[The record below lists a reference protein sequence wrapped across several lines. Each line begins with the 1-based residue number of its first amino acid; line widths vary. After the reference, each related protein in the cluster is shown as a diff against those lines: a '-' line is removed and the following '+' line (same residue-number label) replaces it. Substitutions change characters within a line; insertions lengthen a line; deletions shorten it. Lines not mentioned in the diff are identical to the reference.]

1 MKNNIVRLVVFG
13 VSSFIVLLFSNVAL
27 SAEDASAKE
36 AAALQEKIQALEEEL
51 AEVQKEKEEVA
62 KELQAAKDRINAT
75 NRVIIGTYDR
85 YLETKEK
92 AMSEA
97 AVYEKLVKNLSSEV
111 DRKEITIKQ
120 MQSGV
125 ILHLPE
131 GVLFDSGSAQVKK
144 TGTKVL
150 NKVAKELQDV
160 PYQTIVGGFTD
171 NVPISKKLAQQ
182 FPSNWDLAAARAT
195 SVVRLLEDKGVPK
208 GRLVA
213 VSLGENQPVATNDTP
228 EGRAQNRR
236 IEIRLRPVVV
246 EEQAADK

>member
-1 MKNNIVRLVVFG
+1 MNSKIKIVLVAL
-13 VSSFIVLLFSNVAL
+13 SSFIVLLFSNVAL
-27 SAEDASAKE
+27 SADEASAKE
-36 AAALQEKIQALEEEL
+36 AAALQEKIRTLEEEL

-125 ILHLPE
+125 TLHLPE

-144 TGTKVL
+144 TGAKVL

-171 NVPISKKLAQQ
+171 NVPISKKLVQQ

-213 VSLGENQPVATNDTP
+213 VSLGENQPVASNDSP

-236 IEIRLRPVVV
+236 IEIRLRPVIV
-246 EEQAADK
+246 EEQAVEK

>member
-1 MKNNIVRLVVFG
+1 MKNSIKMLLVVVFG
-13 VSSFIVLLFSNVAL
+13 VLILSFNGVAI

-51 AEVQKEKEEVA
+51 AAVQKEKDEVA
-62 KELQAAKDRINAT
+62 KELEAARERINAT
-75 NRVIIGTYDR
+75 NRVIIGSYDR
-85 YLETKEK
+85 LMETREK
-92 AMSEA
+92 AMTETA
-97 AVYEKLVKNLSSEV
+97 LYEQLVNNLANEM
-111 DRKEITIKQ
+111 DRKEITIQQ

-125 ILHLPE
+125 ILNLPE
-131 GVLFDSGSAQVKK
+131 SVLFDSGSAQVKK
-144 TGTKVL
+144 TGGKVL

-171 NVPISKKLAQQ
+171 NVPISKSLAKQ

-195 SVVRLLEDKGVPK
+195 SVVRLLEEHGVPG

-213 VSLGENQPVATNDTP
+213 VSLGENQPVASNDTA

-236 IEIRLRPVVV
+236 IEIRLRPVVI
-246 EEQAADK
+246 EEEAVKK

>member
-1 MKNNIVRLVVFG
+1 MKNRIKMLLIGASSVFILSFNSVAIG
-13 VSSFIVLLFSNVAL
+13 ADAVST
-27 SAEDASAKE
+27 KE
-36 AAALQEKIQALEEEL
+36 AADLKAKIHALEEEL
-51 AEVQKEKEEVA
+51 AEVQKEKAEVT
-62 KELQAAKDRINAT
+62 KELEAAKDRINAT

-85 YLETKEK
+85 YLEPKEK
-92 AMSEA
+92 AMTEA
-97 AVYEKLVKNLSSEV
+97 ALYEQLVNNLATEV
-111 DRKEITIKQ
+111 DRQEITIKQ

-125 ILHLPE
+125 TLHLPE

-195 SVVRLLEDKGVPK
+195 SVVRLLEDNGVPK

-213 VSLGENQPVATNDTP
+213 VSLGENQPVASNDTA

-236 IEIRLRPVVV
+236 IEIRLRPVIV
-246 EEQAADK
+246 EEQAGAK

>member
-1 MKNNIVRLVVFG
+1 MKNKIKILLVG
-13 VSSFIVLLFSNVAL
+13 VSSIIFLMFSNIAL
-27 SAEDASAKE
+27 SADDASAKE
-36 AAALQEKIQALEEEL
+36 AAALAEKIRVLEEEL
-51 AEVQKEKEEVA
+51 AQVQKEKAEVA
-62 KELQAAKDRINAT
+62 KELEDAKDRINAT

-92 AMSEA
+92 AMSEK

-111 DRKEITIKQ
+111 DSKQITIEQ

-125 ILHLPE
+125 KLKLPE
-131 GVLFDSGSAQVKK
+131 SVLFDSGSAQVKK
-144 TGTKVL
+144 TGSKVL

-171 NVPISKKLAQQ
+171 NVPVSKRLAQQ

-195 SVVRLLEDKGVPK
+195 SVVRLLENNGVPK
-208 GRLVA
+208 GRLVV
-213 VSLGENQPVATNDTP
+213 VSLGENQPVASNDTA
-228 EGRAQNRR
+228 EGRALNRR

-246 EEQAADK
+246 EDQAGAK